1 MRLGSIFIIASLTAC
16 GHGLPGGAS
25 VPGGGSVPS
34 VPGGA
39 SGEVDPNTCGNY
51 AAQDAGMKL
60 KAFLQ
65 ATKDLDTTLVET
77 VKVVKQSC
85 LTMGH
90 ELNMSDADLGGDDT
104 GKICN
109 AVFATFK
116 NNLQVGL
123 KAGAKLAIKY
133 TPGKCTVD
141 ASAGA
146 SASGGCAGGASAGNG
161 GAGAGGQCAAAA
173 QVNASINAQCTP
185 PELTVD
191 AGAKI
196 VVDKSKIDA
205 DIAAMKDG
213 IPKLLSVSYRL
224 EPMQAAV
231 QTWLASLKDL
241 QAMGPKFVQSF
252 GDQAMCI
259 SGQIAAAANA
269 STRIQANVNV
279 SVSVSASASGSVGG

>member
-1 MRLGSIFIIASLTAC
+1 
-16 GHGLPGGAS
+16 
-25 VPGGGSVPS
+25 
-34 VPGGA
+34 
-39 SGEVDPNTCGNY
+39 
-51 AAQDAGMKL
+51 MKL

-65 ATKDLDTTLVET
+65 ATKSLDATLIET
-77 VKVVKQSC
+77 VKVVKESC

-90 ELNMSDADLGGDDT
+90 ELNMADADLAGDDT

-116 NNLQVGL
+116 NNLQVGM
-123 KAGAKLAIKY
+123 KAGAKLDIHY

-141 ASAGA
+141 ANA
-146 SASGGCAGGASAGNG
+146 SASAGGGCSGDAAAGGG
-161 GAGAGGQCAAAA
+161 GAGASGQCAAAA
-173 QVNASINAQCTP
+173 QVNASVNAQCTP

-191 AGAKI
+191 AKAGV

-213 IPKLLSVSYRL
+213 IPKLLSVSYRIQPL
-224 EPMQAAV
+224 KDAYA
-231 QTWLASLKDL
+231 TWAASLKDL

-259 SGQIAAAANA
+259 SGQLAAAASA

>member
-1 MRLGSIFIIASLTAC
+1 MRLGSIFLITSLAAC
-16 GHGLPGGAS
+16 GHSIGGHS
-25 VPGGGSVPS
+25 VPGGGGM
-34 VPGGA
+34 PGGA
-39 SGEVDPNTCGNY
+39 SGEVDPDTCGNY

-60 KAFLQ
+60 KAFLA
-65 ATKDLDTTLVET
+65 ATKSLDATLIET

-90 ELNMSDADLGGDDT
+90 ELNMSDADLAGDDS

-123 KAGAKLAIKY
+123 KAGAKLNIQY

-141 ASAGA
+141 ANA
-146 SASGGCAGGASAGNG
+146 SASAGGGCSGAAGAGNG
-161 GAGAGGQCAAAA
+161 GGGASGQCAAAA
-173 QVNASINAQCTP
+173 QVNASVNAQCTP
-185 PELTVD
+185 PQLTVD

-205 DIAAMKDG
+205 DIAALKNG
-213 IPKLLSVSYRL
+213 IPELLSVSYRIAPL
-224 EPMQAAV
+224 QAAV

>member
-1 MRLGSIFIIASLTAC
+1 MRLGSIFLITSLAAC
-16 GHGLPGGAS
+16 GQSIGGHS
-25 VPGGGSVPS
+25 MPGGGGM
-34 VPGGA
+34 PGGA
-39 SGEVDPNTCGNY
+39 SGEVDPDTCGNY

-60 KAFLQ
+60 KAFLA
-65 ATKDLDTTLVET
+65 ATKSLDATLIET

-90 ELNMSDADLGGDDT
+90 ELNMSDADLAGDDS

-123 KAGAKLAIKY
+123 KAGAKLSINY

-141 ASAGA
+141 ANASA
-146 SASGGCAGGASAGNG
+146 SASGGCSGAAAAGNG
-161 GAGAGGQCAAAA
+161 GGGASGQCAAAA
-173 QVNASINAQCTP
+173 QVNASVNAQCTP
-185 PELTVD
+185 PQLTVD
-191 AGAKI
+191 AKAGI
-196 VVDKSKIDA
+196 VLDKSKIDA
-205 DIAAMKDG
+205 DMAALKNG
-213 IPKLLSVSYRL
+213 IPELLSVSYRIAPL
-224 EPMQAAV
+224 QAAV

>member
-1 MRLGSIFIIASLTAC
+1 MRFGSIFLLASLSAC
-16 GHGLPGGAS
+16 SHLGGHS
-25 VPGGGSVPS
+25 VPGGGSVPGG
-34 VPGGA
+34 VPGGS
-39 SGEVDPNTCGNY
+39 SGEVDPDTCGNY

-60 KAFLQ
+60 KAFLT
-65 ATKDLDTTLVET
+65 ATKSLDATMVET
-77 VKVVKQSC
+77 VKVVKESC

-90 ELNMSDADLGGDDT
+90 ELAMSDADLGGDDT
-104 GKICN
+104 KKICD
-109 AVFATFK
+109 AVFAKFQD
-116 NNLQVGL
+116 NLKVGL

-146 SASGGCAGGASAGNG
+146 SASGGCAGGASAGTG
-161 GAGAGGQCAAAA
+161 GGGAGGQCQAAA
-173 QVNASINAQCTP
+173 QVNASVNAQCTP

-213 IPKLLSVSYRL
+213 IPKLLSVSYRMQPL
-224 EPMQAAV
+224 QAAV
-231 QTWLASLKDL
+231 QTWVASLKDL

-269 STRIQANVNV
+269 STRIQANVSV

>member
-1 MRLGSIFIIASLTAC
+1 MRFGSIFLIAALSSAAC
-16 GHGLPGGAS
+16 SHLPGGGA
-25 VPGGGSVPS
+25 GM
-34 VPGGA
+34 PGGA

-77 VKVVKQSC
+77 AKVVKQSC
-85 LTMGH
+85 LTMGQ
-90 ELNMSDADLGGDDT
+90 ELNMAAGDLAGDDT
-104 GKICN
+104 KKICN

-116 NNLQVGL
+116 NNLSVGL
-123 KAGAKLAIKY
+123 KAGAKLAINY

-141 ASAGA
+141 ASASA
-146 SASGGCAGGASAGNG
+146 SASGGCSGAAAAGNG
-161 GAGAGGQCAAAA
+161 GGGASGQCAAAA

-185 PELTVD
+185 PQLTVD
-191 AGAKI
+191 AGAGI

-224 EPMQAAV
+224 EPLQAAV
-231 QTWLASLKDL
+231 TTWVASLKDL
-241 QAMGPKFVQSF
+241 QAMGP
-252 GDQAMCI
+252 
-259 SGQIAAAANA
+259 N
-269 STRIQANVNV
+269 RITMGLRRPPGIRLQRI
-279 SVSVSASASGSVGG
+279 